1 MKNKL
6 FSSLST
12 KLVLAAVALTA
23 LTFTSCSKE
32 DFDTKVIYNPA
43 QVIITPQVMAIDM
56 ANGTVLDVTSSA
68 TFTWEGVTAS
78 GNTATIA
85 GTTDNPSISSAN
97 VTITAVYKEKSGSVT
112 IKTPNLLTGI
122 VTMNPT
128 IFIIEN
134 GPVNPECNCY
144 NSFELRK
151 QSDPVLGNKIYMI
164 PTTHAYSHN
173 GKQYIENPSEYFMTV
188 TVKAPINKKR
198 ALAGSPVILDLD
210 HEAELNAIIN
220 NLVKGMSYDNTE
232 TKEYTFKASAYSLF
246 TAYVQPTVITYTY
259 AVVRVC
265 KDGSKTDVATFDM
278 KDQSYYAAVPEEIE
292 HPSHAGHYHA
302 GHGHAGHGHGHGHGN
317 GGNAGGGIIN
327 AD

>member
-1 MKNKL
+1 MMKNKL
-6 FSSLST
+6 FSSLSI
-12 KLVLAAVALTA
+12 KLVLAAVALTT

-56 ANGTVLDVTSSA
+56 ANGTVSDVTKDA
-68 TFTWEGVTAS
+68 TFTWEGITAS

-85 GTTDNPSISSAN
+85 GTTDNPSISAAT
-97 VTITAVYKEKSGSVT
+97 VTIKAAYKEKTGSVT
-112 IKTPNLLTGI
+112 IQTPALLTGI

-128 IFIIEN
+128 IFVIEK

-151 QSDPVLGNKIYMI
+151 QSDPMLGNKIYMT
-164 PTTHAYSHN
+164 PTTHAYTHN

-198 ALAGSPVILDLD
+198 TLIGTPVILDLE
-210 HEAELNAIIN
+210 HEAELKAIID
-220 NLVKGMSYDNTE
+220 NLAKGMTYDNTE
-232 TKEYTFKASAYSLF
+232 MKEYTFKSSAYSLF
-246 TAYVQPTVITYTY
+246 TAYVQPTVVTYTY
-259 AVVRVC
+259 AVVRIC
-265 KDGSKTDVATFDM
+265 KDGTKTDVATFDM
-278 KDQSYYAAVPEEIE
+278 QDQSYHTVVPEEIG

-302 GHGHAGHGHGHGHGN
+302 GHGHDAGHGHGHGS
-317 GGNAGGGIIN
+317 GNAGGGIIN

>member
-6 FSSLST
+6 FSRLST
-12 KLVLAAVALTA
+12 KLVLAAVALTT

-56 ANGTVLDVTSSA
+56 AKGTVSDVTASA
-68 TFTWEGVTAS
+68 TFTWAGVTAS

-85 GTTDNPSISSAN
+85 GTTENPSISSAT

-112 IKTPNLLTGI
+112 IKTPDLLTGI
-122 VTMNPT
+122 ITMNPT
-128 IFIIEN
+128 IFVIEN

-151 QSDPVLGNKIYMI
+151 QSEPMLGDKIYMT

-188 TVKAPINKKR
+188 SLKAPINKKR

-210 HEAELNAIIN
+210 HETELKAIIE
-220 NLVKGMSYDNTE
+220 NLVKGMAYDNTE
-232 TKEYTFKASAYSLF
+232 MKEYTFTTSAYSLF

-278 KDQSYYAAVPEEIE
+278 KDKSYHAVVPEEIE
-292 HPSHAGHYHA
+292 HPSHAGHYQH
-302 GHGHAGHGHGHGHGN
+302 GHGHAGHGHGS
-317 GGNAGGGIIN
+317 GNAGGGIIN

>member
-1 MKNKL
+1 MMKNKF
-6 FSSLST
+6 FSSLGIR
-12 KLVLAAVALTA
+12 LVLSAVALTT
-23 LTFTSCSKE
+23 LTFTSFSKE

-56 ANGTVLDVTSSA
+56 EKGTVSDVTSSA
-68 TFTWEGVTAS
+68 TFTWAGITAS

-85 GTTDNPSISSAN
+85 GTTTNPSIAAAT
-97 VTITAVYKEKSGSVT
+97 VTITATYKEISGSVT
-112 IKTPNLLTGI
+112 VKTPALLTGI

-128 IFIIEN
+128 IFIIEK

-144 NSFELRK
+144 NSLELRK
-151 QSDPVLGNKIYMI
+151 QSDPVLGDKIYMT
-164 PTTHAYSHN
+164 PTTHAYTHN
-173 GKQYIENPSEYFMTV
+173 GKQYVENPSEYFMTV

-198 ALAGSPVILDLD
+198 ALAGSPVILDLE
-210 HEAELNAIIN
+210 HETELNAIIE

-232 TKEYTFKASAYSLF
+232 MKEYTFTASAYSLF

-259 AVVRVC
+259 AIVRVC

-278 KDQSYYAAVPEEIE
+278 KDKSYHQVVPEEIG
-292 HPSHAGHYHA
+292 HPSHAGHYQH
-302 GHGHAGHGHGHGHGN
+302 GHGHAGHGGSS
-317 GGNAGGGIIN
+317 NAGGGIIN